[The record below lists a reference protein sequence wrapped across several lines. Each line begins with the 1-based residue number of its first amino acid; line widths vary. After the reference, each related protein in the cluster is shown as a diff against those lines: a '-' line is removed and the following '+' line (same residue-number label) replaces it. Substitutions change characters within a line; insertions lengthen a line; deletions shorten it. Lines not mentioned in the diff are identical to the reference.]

1 MGREQAIKTG
11 GLERQAGIFARRR
24 LVERKERD
32 GFDEGFEGFGQRR
45 LAQLRSQCDLRQADD
60 RNADFTGRAFGDA
73 AVHRR
78 GGIDHGVDRAVGVDQ
93 IADHAF
99 VAASSA
105 AFRAAIVLGL
115 SSNSRNSGGKG
126 LSQGAL
132 PAKPLTSIFALAFS
146 TGSKRNLPCSS
157 RTTISAP
164 ASSPSAF
171 GSRSA
176 TELPDLNTLAR
187 YSFVIAIS
195 VYTYCIYYATKAAS
209 TTMPSARSEEHT
221 SELQSLMR
229 ISYAVFCLKKKKQ
242 KK

>member
-1 MGREQAIKTG
+1 MRISDWSSDVCSSD
-11 GLERQAGIFARRR
+11 L
-24 LVERKERD
+24 
-32 GFDEGFEGFGQRR
+32 GFEGFGQRR

-126 LSQGAL
+126 LSQG
-132 PAKPLTSIFALAFS
+132 
-146 TGSKRNLPCSS
+146 
-157 RTTISAP
+157 
-164 ASSPSAF
+164 
-171 GSRSA
+171 
-176 TELPDLNTLAR
+176 
-187 YSFVIAIS
+187 
-195 VYTYCIYYATKAAS
+195 
-209 TTMPSARSEEHT
+209 RSEEHT

-229 ISYAVFCLKKKKQ
+229 TSYAVFC
-242 KK
+242 